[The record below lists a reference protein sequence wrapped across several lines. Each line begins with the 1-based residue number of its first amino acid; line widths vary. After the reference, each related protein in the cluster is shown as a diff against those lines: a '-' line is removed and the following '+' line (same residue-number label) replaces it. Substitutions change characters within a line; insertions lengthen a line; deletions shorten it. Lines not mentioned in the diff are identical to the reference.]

1 MLIFV
6 TILHLMVCI
15 LLTVVILMQSSKG
28 GGLAGAFGGQG
39 GNMGAV
45 FGGRGAGSFLSKATI
60 VLATIFMLGS
70 IAQGLLKREVGDNRS
85 LIQQDAQQQG
95 SASSAADLLPRLPIG
110 QDLPTATSA
119 GSIPATTTAG
129 DTSK

>member
-1 MLIFV
+1 MLTFV
-6 TILHLMVCI
+6 TIFHLMVCL
-15 LLTVVILMQSSKG
+15 LLTIVILMQSSKG

-60 VLATIFMLGS
+60 VLASIFMLGS
-70 IAQGLLKREVGDNRS
+70 IAQGLLKRDVGDSRS
-85 LIQQDAQQQG
+85 LIRQEAQQQG
-95 SASSAADLLPRLPIG
+95 NASAADLLPQLPVG
-110 QDLPTATSA
+110 QNLPPATAA
-119 GSIPATTTAG
+119 GSIPVTSAPG